1 MAQGQRLPVVID
13 DGPPATPTSGLSR
26 QQWGLIIAGDQIRQE
41 PPDRLQFSH
50 TVLCQVGIP
59 RKQTPERR
67 YERSNG
73 NLSLLVEAGSLWN
86 GLSWTDQPLPY
97 GAIPRLV
104 MVHISTE
111 AVRTKSRV
119 IDVGESMRQFL
130 TQLGLQPSGGRR
142 GGYTALRKQL
152 QALAACRMTLGMTDG
167 DRVSTI
173 DAKPIKRFDAWLL
186 NGLHDGSQRT
196 LWPGELEL
204 SEDFFDTLT
213 RHAVPLDFRAL
224 GALKH
229 SALAL
234 DIYTWLAHRLPRV
247 TDARGTK
254 VSWSNLKEQF
264 GQDYGRS
271 KDFKKT
277 FRNALRQ
284 VCTVYPDARLRD
296 APGGL
301 ILQPSRCPVPRTI
314 VSMRTPVARTPD

>member
-1 MAQGQRLPVVID
+1 VID
-13 DGPPATPTSGLSR
+13 DDARPTPASGLTR
-26 QQWGLIIAGDQIRQE
+26 QQWGLLIAGDQIRQE

-59 RKQTPERR
+59 RKHTPERR

-73 NLSLLVEAGSLWN
+73 KLSLLVEAGSLWN
-86 GLSWTDQPLPY
+86 GLSWTEQPLPY

-130 TQLGLQPSGGRR
+130 TQLGLQTSGGRR
-142 GGYTALRKQL
+142 GGYAALKKQL

-247 TDARGTK
+247 SDARGTK

-277 FRNALRQ
+277 FRHALRQ
-284 VCTVYPDARLRD
+284 VCVVYPDAKLRD

-301 ILQPSRCPVPRTI
+301 ILQPSHAPIRRTTVLI
-314 VSMRTPVARTPD
+314 RQP

>member
-1 MAQGQRLPVVID
+1 MAQSQWLPLVID
-13 DGPPATPTSGLSR
+13 DDRILTPRAGLTR
-26 QQWGLIIAGDQIRQE
+26 QQWGLLIAGDQIRQE

-50 TVLCQVGIP
+50 SVLCQVGIP
-59 RKQTPERR
+59 RKHTPERR

-73 NLSLLVEAGSLWN
+73 NLSLLIEGGSLWN
-86 GLSWTDQPLPY
+86 GLSWIEQPLPY

-130 TQLGLQPSGGRR
+130 TQLGLQTSGGRR
-142 GGYTALRKQL
+142 GGYTALKKQL

-186 NGLHDGSQRT
+186 NGDHDGSQRT

-247 TDARGTK
+247 TNPLGSK
-254 VSWSNLKEQF
+254 VSWSNLKDQF

-271 KDFKKT
+271 KDFKKA
-277 FRNALRQ
+277 FRHALRQ
-284 VCTVYPDARLRD
+284 VCTVYPDANLRD
-296 APGGL
+296 FPGGL
-301 ILQPSRCPVPRTI
+301 ILQPSRSPVPRTI
-314 VSMRTPVARTPD
+314 VSMSPPSLRQGD

>member
-1 MAQGQRLPVVID
+1 VAQSQWLPLVID
-13 DGPPATPTSGLSR
+13 DDRIPTQSAGLTR
-26 QQWGLIIAGDQIRQE
+26 HQWGLLIAGEQIRQE

-50 TVLCQVGIP
+50 SVLCQVGIP
-59 RKQTPERR
+59 RKHTPERR

-73 NLSLLVEAGSLWN
+73 NLSLLIEGGSLWN
-86 GLSWTDQPLPY
+86 GLSWIEQPLPY

-130 TQLGLQPSGGRR
+130 TQLGLQTSGGRR
-142 GGYTALRKQL
+142 GGYTALKKQL

-186 NGLHDGSQRT
+186 NGDHDGLQRT

-247 TDARGTK
+247 TNPIGSK
-254 VSWSNLKEQF
+254 VSWSNLKDQF

-271 KDFKKT
+271 KDFKKA
-277 FRNALRQ
+277 FRHALRQ
-284 VCTVYPDARLRD
+284 VCTVYPDANLRD
-296 APGGL
+296 FPGGL
-301 ILQPSRCPVPRTI
+301 ILQPSRSPVPRTM
-314 VSMRTPVARTPD
+314 VSVRPPSLRQGD

>member
-1 MAQGQRLPVVID
+1 M
-13 DGPPATPTSGLSR
+13 PPTPASNLTR
-26 QQWGLIIAGDQIRQE
+26 QQRNLVSVGEQVRQDA
-41 PPDRLQFSH
+41 PDRLQFSH
-50 TVLCQVGIP
+50 SVLCQVGIP
-59 RKQTPERR
+59 RKHTPERR

-86 GLSWTDQPLPY
+86 GLSWTEQPLPY

-119 IDVGESMRQFL
+119 IDVGDSMREFL
-130 TQLGLQPSGGRR
+130 TQLGLQTSGGPR
-142 GGYTALRKQL
+142 GGYAALKKQL

-186 NGLHDGSQRT
+186 NGLHDGSQQT

-213 RHAVPLDFRAL
+213 LHAVPLDYRAL

-247 TDARGTK
+247 TNPIGTK

-277 FRNALRQ
+277 FRHALRQ
-284 VCTVYPDARLRD
+284 VCTVYPDAKLRD

-301 ILQPSRCPVPRTI
+301 ILKPSRSPVPRTI
-314 VSMRTPVARTPD
+314 VSLSTMNALRGD

>member
-1 MAQGQRLPVVID
+1 MAAIQRISAVTRPLGETLPQLM
-13 DGPPATPTSGLSR
+13 TR
-26 QQWGLIIAGDQIRQE
+26 QQHGLILAGEAIRTE
-41 PPDRLQFSH
+41 PPDKLQFSH
-50 TVLCQVGIP
+50 TVLCQVGLP
-59 RKQTPERR
+59 RKHTVERR

-73 NLSLLVEAGSLWN
+73 ARSLLVEAGSLWN
-86 GLSWTDQPLPY
+86 GLSWTEQPLPY

-104 MVHISTE
+104 LVHISTE

-119 IDVGESMRQFL
+119 INMGDSMREFL
-130 TQLGLQPSGGRR
+130 MRLGLQPTGGAR
-142 GGYTALRKQL
+142 GGYTALRRQM

-167 DRVSTI
+167 AKATTI
-173 DAKPIKRFDAWLL
+173 DAKPIKRFDAWVF
-186 NGLHDGSQRT
+186 NGHQDGPQRT

-213 RHAVPLDFRAL
+213 RHAVPLDYRAL

-247 TDARGTK
+247 TNPIGTK
-254 VSWSNLKEQF
+254 VSWANLKDQF

-277 FRNALRQ
+277 FRHALRQ
-284 VCTVYPDARLRD
+284 VCAVYADAKLRD

-301 ILQPSRCPVPRTI
+301 ILQPSRSPVPRTLI
-314 VSMRTPVARTPD
+314 STGNGTRLPSE

>member
-1 MAQGQRLPVVID
+1 M
-13 DGPPATPTSGLSR
+13 
-26 QQWGLIIAGDQIRQE
+26 IIA
-41 PPDRLQFSH
+41 
-50 TVLCQVGIP
+50 
-59 RKQTPERR
+59 
-67 YERSNG
+67 
-73 NLSLLVEAGSLWN
+73 
-86 GLSWTDQPLPY
+86 
-97 GAIPRLV
+97 
-104 MVHISTE
+104 
-111 AVRTKSRV
+111 

-130 TQLGLQPSGGRR
+130 TQLGLQTSGGRR
-142 GGYTALRKQL
+142 GGYTALKKQL

-186 NGLHDGSQRT
+186 NGDHDGSQRT

-247 TDARGTK
+247 TNPIGSK
-254 VSWSNLKEQF
+254 VSWSNLKDQF

-271 KDFKKT
+271 KDFKKA
-277 FRNALRQ
+277 FRHALRQ

-296 APGGL
+296 FPGGL
-301 ILQPSRCPVPRTI
+301 ILQPSRSPVPRTM
-314 VSMRTPVARTPD
+314 VSLSAPNLCQAD

>member
-1 MAQGQRLPVVID
+1 MAEGQRLPLMIGD
-13 DGPPATPTSGLSR
+13 DLPPVTPSGLTR
-26 QQWGLIIAGDQIRQE
+26 QQWNQIIMGEQISLER
-41 PPDRLQFSH
+41 PDRLQFSH
-50 TVLCQVGIP
+50 TVLCQVGLP
-59 RKQTPERR
+59 RKHTPERR

-86 GLSWTDQPLPY
+86 GLSWSDQPLPY

-111 AVRTKSRV
+111 AVKTKSRF
-119 IDVGESMRQFL
+119 IDVGESMRHFL

-152 QALAACRMTLGMTDG
+152 QALAACRMTLGMTEG
-167 DRVSTI
+167 DRISTI

-213 RHAVPLDFRAL
+213 RHAVPLDYRAL

-247 TDARGTK
+247 TNPIGTK

-277 FRNALRQ
+277 FQHALRQ

-301 ILQPSRCPVPRTI
+301 ILQPSRSPIPRTI
-314 VSMRTPVARTPD
+314 VSMSTGIVHHK

>member
-1 MAQGQRLPVVID
+1 MAQNQRLHLVSD
-13 DGPPATPTSGLSR
+13 DSLPTTPTSGLSR

-50 TVLCQVGIP
+50 SVLCQVGIP
-59 RKQTPERR
+59 RKHTPERR

-86 GLSWTDQPLPY
+86 GLWWIEQPLPY

-104 MVHISTE
+104 LVHISTE
-111 AVRTKSRV
+111 AVKTRSRV
-119 IDVGESMRQFL
+119 IDMGDSMRRFL
-130 TQLGLQPSGGRR
+130 LELGIQPTGGAR
-142 GGYTALRKQL
+142 GGYTALRRQM

-167 DRVSTI
+167 AKATTI
-173 DAKPIKRFDAWLL
+173 DAKPIKRFDAWIF
-186 NGLHDGSQRT
+186 NGHEDGAQRT

-204 SEDFFDTLT
+204 SEDFYDTLT
-213 RHAVPLDFRAL
+213 QHAVPLDYRAL

-247 TDARGTK
+247 GNPMGSK
-254 VSWSNLKEQF
+254 VSWSNLKDQF

-271 KDFKKT
+271 KDFKKS
-277 FRNALRQ
+277 FRHALKQ
-284 VCTVYPDARLRD
+284 VETVYLDARLRD

-301 ILQPSRCPVPRTI
+301 VLLPSRSPIPRTLI
-314 VSMRTPVARTPD
+314 QVPGSTHK

>member
-1 MAQGQRLPVVID
+1 MAQSPWLRLVNIDELPPPPV
-13 DGPPATPTSGLSR
+13 SGLTR
-26 QQWGLIIAGDQIRQE
+26 QQWGLLITGDQVRQE

-50 TVLCQVGIP
+50 SVLCQVGLP
-59 RKQTPERR
+59 RKHTPERR

-73 NLSLLVEAGSLWN
+73 KLSVLIEAGSLWN

-130 TQLGLQPSGGRR
+130 TQLGLQTSGGPR
-142 GGYTALRKQL
+142 GGYTALKKQL

-186 NGLHDGSQRT
+186 NGEHDGSQRT

-213 RHAVPLDFRAL
+213 RHAVPLDYRAL

-247 TDARGTK
+247 SNPIGTK
-254 VSWSNLKEQF
+254 VSWSNLKDQF
-264 GQDYGRS
+264 GQDYRRS
-271 KDFKKT
+271 KDFKKA
-277 FRNALRQ
+277 FRHALQQ
-284 VCTVYPDARLRD
+284 VCTVYPDAKLRD

-301 ILQPSRCPVPRTI
+301 ILQPSRSPIPRTL
-314 VSMRTPVARTPD
+314 VSVSTANVRQID

>member
-1 MAQGQRLPVVID
+1 MPTT
-13 DGPPATPTSGLSR
+13 PASNLTR
-26 QQWGLIIAGDQIRQE
+26 QQRSLVSVGEQVRQDA
-41 PPDRLQFSH
+41 PDRLQFSH
-50 TVLCQVGIP
+50 SVLCQVGLP
-59 RKQTPERR
+59 RKHTPERR

-86 GLSWTDQPLPY
+86 GLSWTEQPLPY
-97 GAIPRLV
+97 GSIPRLV

-111 AVRTKSRV
+111 AVRTKSHV
-119 IDVGESMRQFL
+119 IDVGDSMREFL
-130 TQLGLQPSGGRR
+130 TQLGLQTSGGPR
-142 GGYTALRKQL
+142 GGYAALKKQL
-152 QALAACRMTLGMTDG
+152 QALAACRMTLGLTDG

-213 RHAVPLDFRAL
+213 RHAVPLDYRAL

-247 TDARGTK
+247 TNPIGTK

-277 FRNALRQ
+277 FRHALRQ
-284 VCTVYPDARLRD
+284 VCTVYPDAKLRD

-301 ILQPSRCPVPRTI
+301 ILKPSRSPVPRTI
-314 VSMRTPVARTPD
+314 VSLSTMNALRGD

>member
-1 MAQGQRLPVVID
+1 MAQIQRLPVVIED
-13 DGPPATPTSGLSR
+13 DLPPVPASGLTR
-26 QQWGLIIAGDQIRQE
+26 QQWGLIIASDQIRQE

-59 RKQTPERR
+59 RKHTPERR

-73 NLSLLVEAGSLWN
+73 NLSLLIEGGSLWN
-86 GLSWTDQPLPY
+86 GLSWIEQPLPF

-130 TQLGLQPSGGRR
+130 TQLGLQTSGGRR
-142 GGYTALRKQL
+142 GGYTALKKQL

-186 NGLHDGSQRT
+186 NGDHDGSQRT

-247 TDARGTK
+247 TNPIGSK
-254 VSWSNLKEQF
+254 VSWSNLKDQF

-271 KDFKKT
+271 KDFKKA
-277 FRNALRQ
+277 FRHALRQ
-284 VCTVYPDARLRD
+284 VCMVYPDAKLRD
-296 APGGL
+296 FPGGL
-301 ILQPSRCPVPRTI
+301 ILQPSRSPVPRTT
-314 VSMRTPVARTPD
+314 VAMRVPDLRKRD

>member
-1 MAQGQRLPVVID
+1 MAEVQRLPVVIGD
-13 DGPPATPTSGLSR
+13 DLPPMTPSDLTR
-26 QQWGLIIAGDQIRQE
+26 QQWGQIIMGEQIRQAL
-41 PPDRLQFSH
+41 PDRLQFSH

-59 RKQTPERR
+59 RKHTPERR

-86 GLSWTDQPLPY
+86 GLSWTEQPLPY

-111 AVRTKSRV
+111 AVKTKSRV

-130 TQLGLQPSGGRR
+130 TQLGLQTSGGPR
-142 GGYTALRKQL
+142 GGYAALKKQL

-186 NGLHDGSQRT
+186 NGDHEGSQRT
-196 LWPGELEL
+196 LWPGEIEL

-213 RHAVPLDFRAL
+213 RHAVPLDYRAL

-247 TDARGTK
+247 TNPIGTK

-277 FRNALRQ
+277 FRHALRQ

-301 ILQPSRCPVPRTI
+301 ILQPSRSPIPRTI
-314 VSMRTPVARTPD
+314 VSMSPSSDHQGK

>member
-1 MAQGQRLPVVID
+1 MAQSQRLLVVID
-13 DGPPATPTSGLSR
+13 DLPPITPSGLTR
-26 QQWGLIIAGDQIRQE
+26 QELGLIIAADQIRQE
-41 PPDRLQFSH
+41 YPDRLHFSH

-59 RKQTPERR
+59 RKHTPERR

-86 GLSWTDQPLPY
+86 GLSWEEQPLPY

-130 TQLGLQPSGGRR
+130 TQLGLHASGGRR
-142 GGYTALRKQL
+142 GGYTALKKQL
-152 QALAACRMTLGMTDG
+152 QALAACRMTLGMTEG

-186 NGLHDGSQRT
+186 NGLHDGAQRT

-204 SEDFFDTLT
+204 SEDFYDTLT
-213 RHAVPLDFRAL
+213 RHAVPLDYRAL

-247 TDARGTK
+247 SDARGTK

-277 FRNALRQ
+277 FRHALRQ

-301 ILQPSRCPVPRTI
+301 ILQPSRSPIPRTI
-314 VSMRTPVARTPD
+314 ITMSGEKFPQPD